1 MKRTA
6 SINLARMRK
15 APVEPCRL
23 ALVAAIAVAVSG
35 CSDSR
40 EATAYSDLEDC
51 IEDNPELAQQCRT
64 AYESALAE
72 AATSGPR
79 YDSEL
84 ACESDFGD
92 DSCQVYQPQN
102 ASGSWFVP
110 AMAGFLFA
118 RALDGNRY
126 QSSALYTSSY
136 YRSPIYGKWSTADGR
151 VFGNG
156 RQGRVTVDNDAFKPK
171 PTATRTMSRGGFGS
185 VVAAKSNFGGSSR
198 SSSGSRSWGG

>member
-6 SINLARMRK
+6 SINLERMRK
-15 APVEPCRL
+15 APVVPRRL
-23 ALVAAIAVAVSG
+23 ALVAAIAMVVSG

-40 EATAYSDLEDC
+40 KATAYNGLEDC

-84 ACESDFGD
+84 ACESDFGE
-92 DSCQVYQPQN
+92 DSCQPHQPQGT
-102 ASGSWFVP
+102 AGSWFVP
-110 AMAGFLFA
+110 AMTGFLFA
-118 RALDGNRY
+118 QALDGHHY

-136 YRSPIYGKWSTADGR
+136 YRSPIYGKWSTVDGR
-151 VFGNG
+151 VFGSG
-156 RQGRVTVDNDAFKPK
+156 RPGPVAVANDAFKPK
-171 PTATRTMSRGGFGS
+171 PAMTRTLSRGGFGS
-185 VVAAKSNFGGSSR
+185 VVAAKSNFGSSSR